1 MNNTL
6 EGFACPDVFN
16 VVDTCSWQFVILT
29 GVLSL
34 VEISILAGNVMVIL
48 AVATC
53 RKLRRSVSNLF
64 ILSLAVTDLM
74 LAVLILPLSLLNQVL
89 GYWILGEVVCG
100 LWLLMDI
107 TICTA
112 SILHLCAISVDR
124 YIAICHP
131 LRYHQL
137 MTKTRSRFICLGLWL
152 LAFLC
157 SMPVI
162 IWRNS
167 SLLPKSFKITN
178 SNTARTSTVPTCL
191 ISLYPAS
198 YIACTTIASFLIP
211 AVITAGLH
219 IRIYVTARKHIKQA
233 QHGMFNRKLGDR
245 QSCVMRIHQRNK
257 IAEGSTTKHD
267 KCNDSKLFSDITAK
281 QDLSSTTNLRPSP
294 VSNNRRQTK
303 HDSHHKRDVK
313 AMKTVSIIVS
323 AFFLCWTPFFI
334 NYFLVGVVNI
344 KENKVVSDVVFW
356 VGYAN
361 SLLNPIIYAIMVPDF
376 QKAFHKILKC
386 SCQK

>member
-1 MNNTL
+1 
-6 EGFACPDVFN
+6 
-16 VVDTCSWQFVILT
+16 
-29 GVLSL
+29 
-34 VEISILAGNVMVIL
+34 MVIL

-53 RKLRRSVSNLF
+53 RKLRKSVSNLF
-64 ILSLAVTDLM
+64 ILSLAVTDSM
-74 LAVLILPLSLLNQVL
+74 LAVLILSLSLVNQVL
-89 GYWILGEVVCG
+89 GYWIFGEVVCG

-124 YIAICHP
+124 YIAICQP

-162 IWRNS
+162 IWRES

-178 SNTARTSTVPTCL
+178 LTARTSTVPTCL

-211 AVITAGLH
+211 AVITAYLH
-219 IRIYVTARKHIKQA
+219 IRIYMTARKHVKQA

-245 QSCVMRIHQRNK
+245 QSCVMRIHHRNK
-257 IAEGSTTKHD
+257 ISEDSTTKHD
-267 KCNDSKLFSDITAK
+267 KCKDSKLFSDINAK
-281 QDLSSTTNLRPSP
+281 QDLSSTTNLQPSP

-303 HDSHHKRDVK
+303 LDSHHKRDVK

-323 AFFLCWTPFFI
+323 AFFYAGRHFSPTI
-334 NYFLVGVVNI
+334 FL
-344 KENKVVSDVVFW
+344 
-356 VGYAN
+356 
-361 SLLNPIIYAIMVPDF
+361 
-376 QKAFHKILKC
+376 
-386 SCQK
+386 